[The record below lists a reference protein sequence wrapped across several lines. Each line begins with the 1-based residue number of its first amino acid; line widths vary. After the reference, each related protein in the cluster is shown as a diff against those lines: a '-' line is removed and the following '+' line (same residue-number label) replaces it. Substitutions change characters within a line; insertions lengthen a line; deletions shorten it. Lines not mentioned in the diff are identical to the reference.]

1 MKRITLILAA
11 IIMACGYIKAQPAAV
26 KNAAKSVFTVTTFKA
41 DGSLLASSHGV
52 FVGSNGEAI
61 GSLKPFIGAAR
72 ATVIDSKG
80 NKMEV
85 KRIMGMNDIYDVIH
99 FTVSGSTTPA
109 RLAAS
114 PLAGGG
120 EAWLVPYPAK
130 GSQAKAAKV
139 KSVETFMDKYTYYIF
154 PLNAESNTEACPFVN
169 SKGEVIGLMQP
180 SATTTDTHATDARFI
195 TSLVTNGLSGTS
207 TMFRKIGI
215 PAALPAAKDQA
226 IVALMM
232 ANESG
237 DSLKNVAAIA
247 DFTQAFPNLI
257 DGYMAQAQ
265 LDAAN
270 ARFNDAAAC
279 MDKALKNVEAKDE
292 AHFNY
297 SKLIYNKEI
306 YQSNIAYQPWNLDL
320 ALNHAKQAYS
330 IKPQPIYQ
338 HLEAQI
344 IFAQGKYQ
352 EAYDMFTAL
361 TKTAINN
368 PELLYEAAR
377 CKQMMKA
384 PGQEIVALLDSAIN
398 TTDTM
403 RITEAAPYFLLRA
416 QIHSEMNNH
425 RESVFDY
432 TRYEILSNG
441 NVNAEFYYIREQ
453 EEIKARL
460 YQQALGDIAR
470 AIILSPEEP
479 MYQAEMAS
487 LQLRVNRVDD
497 AIKTGEHC
505 VKQFPEYAEGYLLLG
520 LAQVKKGNKADGMA
534 NLNKAKELGSDQAQ
548 PLIEK
553 YK

>member
-1 MKRITLILAA
+1 
-11 IIMACGYIKAQPAAV
+11 
-26 KNAAKSVFTVTTFKA
+26 
-41 DGSLLASSHGV
+41 
-52 FVGSNGEAI
+52 
-61 GSLKPFIGAAR
+61 
-72 ATVIDSKG
+72 
-80 NKMEV
+80 
-85 KRIMGMNDIYDVIH
+85 
-99 FTVSGSTTPA
+99 
-109 RLAAS
+109 
-114 PLAGGG
+114 
-120 EAWLVPYPAK
+120 
-130 GSQAKAAKV
+130 
-139 KSVETFMDKYTYYIF
+139 
-154 PLNAESNTEACPFVN
+154 
-169 SKGEVIGLMQP
+169 
-180 SATTTDTHATDARFI
+180 
-195 TSLVTNGLSGTS
+195 
-207 TMFRKIGI
+207 
-215 PAALPAAKDQA
+215 
-226 IVALMM
+226 MM

-306 YQSNIAYQPWNLDL
+306 YQSDIAYQPWNLDL

-398 TTDTM
+398 TTDTI

-453 EEIKARL
+453 EEIKAACTNRL
-460 YQQALGDIAR
+460 
-470 AIILSPEEP
+470 
-479 MYQAEMAS
+479 
-487 LQLRVNRVDD
+487 
-497 AIKTGEHC
+497 
-505 VKQFPEYAEGYLLLG
+505 
-520 LAQVKKGNKADGMA
+520 LATLPA
-534 NLNKAKELGSDQAQ
+534 
-548 PLIEK
+548 P
-553 YK
+553 

>member
-1 MKRITLILAA
+1 
-11 IIMACGYIKAQPAAV
+11 MACGYIKAQPAAV

-80 NKMEV
+80 NRMEV

-130 GSQAKAAKV
+130 GSQAKATKV

-306 YQSNIAYQPWNLDL
+306 YQSDIAYQPWNLDL

-425 RESVFDY
+425 RKSVFDY

-470 AIILSPEEP
+470 AIILSPKEP